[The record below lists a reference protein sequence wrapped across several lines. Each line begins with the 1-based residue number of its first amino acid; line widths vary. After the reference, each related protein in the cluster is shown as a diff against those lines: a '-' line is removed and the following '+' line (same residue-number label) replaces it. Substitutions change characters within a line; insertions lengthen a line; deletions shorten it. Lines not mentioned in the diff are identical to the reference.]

1 MQTIVCFGELLLR
14 LSPAGHARIA
24 QAGSFDASFGGA
36 EANVAVSLAQF
47 GHQSRLVTRLPE
59 NPLGDAALAAL
70 RARGVDTA
78 SVLRGGSRI
87 GVYYLEHGAALR
99 PSRVLYDRAH
109 SACSMPHHKVNTG
122 QEQSGIE
129 GNPAAAYEVSCS
141 PEPFAISTTIRYRL
155 PEDTRIRLVV
165 YSLLGRQI
173 SVLENGEKTA
183 GLHNA
188 VFHAPHDLPNGVY
201 YYVLSSATGRTSGPM
216 HLVR

>member
-109 SACSMPHHKVNTG
+109 S
-122 QEQSGIE
+122 E
-129 GNPAAAYEVSCS
+129 GGTVSLQD
-141 PEPFAISTTIRYRL
+141 TT
-155 PEDTRIRLVV
+155 PD
-165 YSLLGRQI
+165 
-173 SVLENGEKTA
+173 A
-183 GLHNA
+183 G
-188 VFHAPHDLPNGVY
+188 DLPTTWTRGQPFPFGPI
-201 YYVLSSATGRTSGPM
+201 SAFAAR
-216 HLVR
+216 